1 MGDTG
6 PQRRGVAAAVETHGA
21 RAVWFEEFGRD
32 ADAEEAYVT
41 ELGASTIYVGILNE
55 LYGRLNPPDGFSA
68 TETEFRRARDL
79 GMRVAVFAAG
89 EAPRREGHLSR
100 FIERVR
106 FFITTENY
114 ADTDDLVRRVV
125 RRLHELA
132 AEALSPWVK
141 LDEIVMRAEHI
152 DDTGQSLAIRARVSN
167 EIAHRLEDARD
178 RRFGSTRHR
187 LIHRD
192 RVVEGDLAGVRRV
205 TNASGADQI
214 TIELERVGRV
224 EGGSIRAGTSGRSAD
239 DLVELGM
246 RALFLG
252 EALPESVRTLD
263 FMTDPGI
270 DSDDL
275 RQAFDQPNET
285 AEAIARLV
293 VAEGLI
299 GGGHASRITDFRI
312 GTRAGDRRRVAVEWE
327 EPRPYVNVEPG
338 RRRLEGSWP
347 RP

>member
-1 MGDTG
+1 MARGAESLHLECDG
-6 PQRRGVAAAVETHGA
+6 RYRSAAAQGRRRRRGPWGA
-21 RAVWFEEFGRD
+21 GVWFEEFGRD

-192 RVVEGDLAGVRRV
+192 RVVEGISPASAASPTRAVPTRSRSSSRGSGESREARYAPARVVAQPTTSSSWACAPCSLARRCP
-205 TNASGADQI
+205 S
-214 TIELERVGRV
+214 
-224 EGGSIRAGTSGRSAD
+224 RSA
-239 DLVELGM
+239 
-246 RALFLG
+246 R
-252 EALPESVRTLD
+252 ST
-263 FMTDPGI
+263 
-270 DSDDL
+270 S
-275 RQAFDQPNET
+275 
-285 AEAIARLV
+285 
-293 VAEGLI
+293 
-299 GGGHASRITDFRI
+299 
-312 GTRAGDRRRVAVEWE
+312 
-327 EPRPYVNVEPG
+327 
-338 RRRLEGSWP
+338 
-347 RP
+347 